1 LAAALLQ
8 VVNVDDPK
16 KVPQAIND
24 GAADEAILNVLQR
37 RRDAVRRTIS

>member
-1 LAAALLQ
+1 
-8 VVNVDDPK
+8 VDDPK